1 MAPSEIIMIQ
11 RRSKRSAKVPVKR
24 DRIPCGTSAAMVA
37 RERTAGEPVRSVRY
51 QMRAYCEIMLLR
63 MDRACPVQRRANFCF
78 QCGIIAFHSFP
89 SRGKGELYYHGIW
102 GKSSRRNAPVRPM
115 PDGGAAVGSLTR

>member
-89 SRGKGELYYHGIW
+89 SRGKG
-102 GKSSRRNAPVRPM
+102 
-115 PDGGAAVGSLTR
+115 

>member
-37 RERTAGEPVRSVRY
+37 RERIAGEPVRSVRY

-89 SRGKGELYYHGIW
+89 SRDKG
-102 GKSSRRNAPVRPM
+102 
-115 PDGGAAVGSLTR
+115 